1 MPLFQLS
8 DQVSFPPPQLS
19 REDGL
24 LALGGDLTVDR
35 LILAY
40 SMGIFPWY
48 SPGEPILWWSPD
60 PRLVLYPESL
70 VVNRSLRKTLK
81 RGIYRVTMDRAF
93 SLVISHC
100 ATIKRAEEEG
110 TWIVDEMQEAYTALH
125 KAGYAHSV
133 EAWEGDEL
141 VGGLYGVSLG
151 RAFFGESMFARKT
164 DASKLCFAQLVR
176 FLQNEGFDFI
186 DCQVT
191 TDHLLRF
198 GAEEIPR
205 TRFLEELAEA
215 LKGEDRI
222 GSWSDTFYTQE

>member
-8 DQVSFPPPQLS
+8 ERLTFPPPQFS

-24 LALGGDLTVDR
+24 LALDGDLSVPR

-60 PRLVLYPESL
+60 PRLVLYPENL
-70 VVNRSLRKTLK
+70 VVNRSLRKTL
-81 RGIYRVTMDRAF
+81 RRHPFRITMDRAF
-93 SLVISHC
+93 ADVIASC
-100 ATIKRAEEEG
+100 ATVPRGEDEG
-110 TWIVDEMQEAYTALH
+110 TWIVGEMQEAYTALH
-125 KAGYAHSV
+125 SEGYAHSV
-133 EAWEGDEL
+133 EAWDGETL

-151 RAFFGESMFARKT
+151 RAFFGESMFSRRS
-164 DASKLCFAQLVR
+164 DASKVCFVQLVR
-176 FLQNEGFDFI
+176 FLQDEGFAFI

-205 TRFLEELAEA
+205 DQFLGELDGA
-215 LKGEDRI
+215 LAGDDLI
-222 GSWSDTFYTQE
+222 GSWAGIFHTR

>member
-8 DQVSFPPPQLS
+8 EQLTFPPPEFS

-24 LALGGDLTVDR
+24 LALDGDLTVPR

-60 PRLVLYPESL
+60 PRLVLYPEKL

-81 RGIYRVTMDRAF
+81 RGTYRVTMDRAF
-93 SLVISHC
+93 GEVISHC
-100 ATIKRAEEEG
+100 ATVPRGEEEG
-110 TWIVDEMQEAYTALH
+110 TWIVPEMKEAYLDLH
-125 KAGYAHSV
+125 KEGYAHSV

-151 RAFFGESMFARKT
+151 RGFFGESMFSRRS
-164 DASKLCFAQLVR
+164 DASKVCFVRLVQ
-176 FLQNEGFDFI
+176 FLQEEGFRFI

-198 GAEEIPR
+198 GAEEVSR
-205 TRFLEELAEA
+205 NRFLTELDEA
-215 LKGEDRI
+215 LTAEDLS
-222 GSWSDTFYTQE
+222 GSWAEIFHER

>member
-8 DQVSFPPPQLS
+8 EQLTFPPPEFS

-24 LALGGDLTVDR
+24 LALDGDLTVPR

-48 SPGEPILWWSPD
+48 CPGEPILWWSPD
-60 PRLVLYPESL
+60 PRLVLYPEKL

-81 RGIYRVTMDRAF
+81 RGRYRVTMDRAF
-93 SLVISHC
+93 AEVISNC
-100 ATIKRAEEEG
+100 ASVPRGDEDG
-110 TWIVDEMQEAYTALH
+110 TWIVDEMQAAYLALH
-125 KAGYAHSV
+125 REGYAHSV
-133 EAWEGDEL
+133 EAWDGDEL

-151 RAFFGESMFARKT
+151 RGFFGESMFSRKS
-164 DASKLCFAQLVR
+164 DASKVCFVRLVR
-176 FLQNEGFDFI
+176 FLQAEGFRFV

-205 TRFLEELAEA
+205 SRFLRELDEA
-215 LKGEDRI
+215 LTADDLI
-222 GSWSDTFYTQE
+222 GSWADMFYER